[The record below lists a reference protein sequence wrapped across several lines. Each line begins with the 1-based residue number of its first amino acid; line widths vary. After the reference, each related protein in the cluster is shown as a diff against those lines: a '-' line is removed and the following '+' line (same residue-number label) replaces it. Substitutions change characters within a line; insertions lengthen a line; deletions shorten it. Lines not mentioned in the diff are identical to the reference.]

1 MRIKSVNENAQAEEG
16 DYTNEEEA
24 RKLFRKWDNV
34 KHIIERYNSGK
45 RPKKVYGPNGWG
57 LDIKLKERLDTRY
70 PDGLRYGVV
79 VTLKALDKKNRFN
92 EFLELCRQNYW
103 VAIPLDV
110 QQQIDVQ
117 QKAEETIDWD

>member
-1 MRIKSVNENAQAEEG
+1 M
-16 DYTNEEEA
+16 
-24 RKLFRKWDNV
+24 
-34 KHIIERYNSGK
+34 
-45 RPKKVYGPNGWG
+45 
-57 LDIKLKERLDTRY
+57 DIKLKERLDTRY